1 MPELPEVQTVV
12 NSLLP
17 HVVGARIVEVQTIR
31 PDFIAPHNT
40 DLAALLTGQTVASV
54 HRRAKR
60 IIFTLGNQKRFL
72 IHLGMTGRVLLQPPG
87 TPRALHTHVVL
98 TIAPPGSNPVEIRL
112 CDPRRFG
119 ELRWLGDT
127 TGEDGLG
134 CEPLTL
140 HSRTLVNLLSSSR
153 RPIKSFLL
161 DQTAIAGLG
170 NIYADES
177 LFAAGLH
184 PLTPCKGITPA
195 QAAGLCRAIK
205 AVLRKALRHR
215 GSTLRDYVDAAGG
228 KGAFQKLHHVY
239 NRAGEPCRHCRT
251 RIQRIVLAGRSTC
264 FCPKC
269 QPPARS

>member
-12 NSLLP
+12 NSLVP
-17 HVVGARIVEVQTIR
+17 RVVGAQVTAVVAER
-31 PDFIAPHNT
+31 PDFVCPPGTN
-40 DLAALLTGQTVASV
+40 LSALLVGRTISSV

-60 IIFTLGNQKRFL
+60 IIFTLDTRDRFL
-72 IHLGMTGRVLLQPPG
+72 IHLGMTGRVVLLGPGSPPA
-87 TPRALHTHVVL
+87 RHTHVIL
-98 TIAPPGSNPVEIRL
+98 TIASPTGQPIEIHL

-119 ELRWLGDT
+119 ELRWLGDA

-134 CEPLTL
+134 CEPLSL
-140 HSRTLVNLLSSSR
+140 RSHALAGLLTSSR

-184 PLTPCKGITPA
+184 PLTPCNRITSA
-195 QAAGLCRAIK
+195 QTVRLCRAIK
-205 AVLRKALRHR
+205 TVLRKALRHR
-215 GSTLRDYVDAAGG
+215 GSTLRDYVDAEGG
-228 KGAFQKLHHVY
+228 KGAFQKLHQVY
-239 NRAGEPCRHCRT
+239 NREGEPCRHCHT
-251 RIQRIVLAGRSTC
+251 PIQRIVLTGRSTC